1 MLRCAWWLEAGGRC
15 CELLL
20 VARCAAAERLAGQG
34 YVASS
39 ALLVLRCVLLAW
51 PTEACARKPSDRES
65 SDLKP

>member
-1 MLRCAWWLEAGGRC
+1 MLRGAWWLEAGGRC

>member
-1 MLRCAWWLEAGGRC
+1 MRFHGFNFRLA
-15 CELLL
+15 CERLASERL
-20 VARCAAAERLAGQG
+20 AAERLAGQG
-34 YVASS
+34 YVARS